1 MSNSYRLNVRFDLDD
16 ADDRTVTDY
25 LNGLGKAQAKSRFL
39 IEAAIHYLKS
49 KDGERDFTLED
60 IRQVVREE
68 LSEVSCVQSVPTEYE
83 TADTELTEE
92 QKAENEA
99 SVLSDL
105 EAFF

>member
-16 ADDRTVTDY
+16 ADDRTVADY

-39 IEAAIHYLKS
+39 IEAAVYYLKS
-49 KDGERDFTLED
+49 KDGKRDFTLDD
-60 IRQVVREE
+60 IRQVFREE
-68 LSEVSCVQSVPTEYE
+68 LSEVSFVQSVPTEYE

-105 EAFF
+105 DAFF

>member
-16 ADDRTVTDY
+16 ADDRTVADY
-25 LNGLGKAQAKSRFL
+25 LNSLGKAQAKSRFL
-39 IEAAIHYLKS
+39 IEAAVYYLKS
-49 KDGERDFTLED
+49 KDGNRDFTLDD

-68 LSEVSCVQSVPTEYE
+68 LSEVSCVQPVSSEYE

-105 EAFF
+105 DAFF